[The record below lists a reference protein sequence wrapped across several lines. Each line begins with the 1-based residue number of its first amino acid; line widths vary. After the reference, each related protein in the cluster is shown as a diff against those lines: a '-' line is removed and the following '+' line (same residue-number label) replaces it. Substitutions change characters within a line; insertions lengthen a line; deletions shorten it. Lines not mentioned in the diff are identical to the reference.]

1 MKHILIILSIFLF
14 SLTVISCGEK
24 EESTTTDNTTT
35 TKITYPSSGNYGDN
49 LLMDETITL
58 STSSNY
64 SLRVE
69 KEVGSI
75 VKIIFPIPDNSSNM
89 WWWSGSTTHNWY
101 EGSGSEGNL
110 GSNRIFITESRTLYA
125 DMKISFTGSQ
135 SVNIEIYENGV
146 TTATRTKTLS
156 W

>member
-1 MKHILIILSIFLF
+1 MNKVLYIILISLF

-24 EESTTTDNTTT
+24 EESTTTTG
-35 TKITYPSSGNYGDN
+35 ITYPSSGNYGDN
-49 LLMDETITL
+49 LLRNESITI
-58 STSSNY
+58 STSSGTYY

-75 VKIIFPIPDNSSNM
+75 VKIIFPIPNDSSGNM
-89 WWWSGSTTHNWY
+89 WYWSSSPTNVSNWY
-101 EGSGSEGNL
+101 EGSESSGNV
-110 GSNRIFITESRTLYA
+110 GGNRIFITESRAIYS
-125 DMKISFTGSQ
+125 DMRISFSGSQ
-135 SVNIEIYENGV
+135 SVNIVIYENGV

>member
-1 MKHILIILSIFLF
+1 MRLILIILSLFLF
-14 SLTVISCGEK
+14 SITVISCGEK
-24 EESTTTDNTTT
+24 EESTTTTG
-35 TKITYPSSGNYGDN
+35 ITYPSSGNYGDN
-49 LLMDETITL
+49 LLRNESITL
-58 STSSNY
+58 STSSGTYY

-125 DMKISFTGSQ
+125 DMKISFSGSQ

-146 TTATRTKTLS
+146 TTPTRTKTLS

>member
-1 MKHILIILSIFLF
+1 MNKVFYIILISLF

-24 EESTTTDNTTT
+24 EEESTTTTG
-35 TKITYPSSGNYGDN
+35 ITYPSSGNHGDN
-49 LLMDETITL
+49 LLRNESITL
-58 STSSNY
+58 STSSGTYY

-75 VKIIFPIPDNSSNM
+75 VKIIFPIPNDSSGNM
-89 WWWSGSTTHNWY
+89 WYWSSSVSNWY
-101 EGSGSEGNL
+101 EGSGSSGNV
-110 GSNRIFITESRTLYA
+110 GGNRIFITESRALYS
-125 DMKISFTGSQ
+125 DMRIHFQGSQ
-135 SVNIEIYENGV
+135 SVIIEIYENGV

>member
-1 MKHILIILSIFLF
+1 MNKVLHIVLISCF
-14 SLTVISCGEK
+14 SLTIFSCGEK
-24 EESTTTDNTTT
+24 EESTTTTG
-35 TKITYPSSGNYGDN
+35 ITYPSSGNYGDN
-49 LLMDETITL
+49 LLRNESITL
-58 STSSNY
+58 STSSGTYY